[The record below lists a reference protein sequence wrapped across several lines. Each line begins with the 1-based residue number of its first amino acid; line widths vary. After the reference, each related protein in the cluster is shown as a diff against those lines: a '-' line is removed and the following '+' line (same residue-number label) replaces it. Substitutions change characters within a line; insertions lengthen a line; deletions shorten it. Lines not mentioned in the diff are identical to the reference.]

1 MSQTPRQTHVRS
13 QDHRQH
19 VRLPEFTATV
29 TFSTVVEQRVRPT
42 AQLWAARHPSV
53 FVVPQQYGGRR
64 RGACT
69 DSPPTRIC
77 VAASQKCVLM
87 RTPTPTSTQVHH
99 LNLKA
104 TYVAADSWAKTVTSD
119 ALFIHL
125 SGVNRSVNVHFL
137 PHGGTLTKEGSVS
150 AVADIH
156 KCFLTWVWLQQDF
169 CLFHDP
175 FCPEFGVLRSDQKF
189 LQMGI

>member
-42 AQLWAARHPSV
+42 DARHPSV
-53 FVVPQQYGGRR
+53 FVVPQQYGGRQ
-64 RGACT
+64 RGAST

-99 LNLKA
+99 LNLKT
-104 TYVAADSWAKTVTSD
+104 TYVSADSWARTVTSN

-137 PHGGTLTKEGSVS
+137 PHRGDSDKGGQRVSSGRHTQVLSYLGLAAARLLSVS
-150 AVADIH
+150 
-156 KCFLTWVWLQQDF
+156 
-169 CLFHDP
+169 
-175 FCPEFGVLRSDQKF
+175 
-189 LQMGI
+189 